1 MTPVVLSM
9 KRRRILIVE
18 DDPAIRQLFR
28 TELAL
33 AGFDV
38 DTSNDGLSALHS
50 IDETRPDLIVLDLSL
65 PRVDGLD
72 VIRELRAS
80 RYTWSIP
87 VVVVTGS
94 DHDLAA
100 ASPATTLRKPCS
112 PEELLQVV
120 NSQLRAA

>member
-1 MTPVVLSM
+1 M

-18 DDPAIRQLFR
+18 DDPTIRQLFR

-38 DTSNDGLSALHS
+38 ETSRDGLSALHS
-50 IDETRPDLIVLDLSL
+50 IDETRPDLVVLDLSL
-65 PRVDGLD
+65 PCLDGLA
-72 VIRELRAS
+72 VMRELRAS

-94 DHDLAA
+94 DHDIA
-100 ASPATTLRKPCS
+100 PGATTLRKPCS
-112 PEELLQVV
+112 PEQLLQVV
-120 NSQLRAA
+120 NSRLRAA